1 MRKIAS
7 IIFLIFIAHSGLFA
21 KSFDDKLREDA
32 AKIGLKSAPKD
43 FAALSGSLKE
53 RNISL
58 NADAIKL
65 GKKLFFDTR
74 FSKSGAISCASC
86 HDVSK
91 GGDDGQPTA
100 IGHEGAANPS
110 HLNTPT
116 VLNTAFS
123 KRLFWD
129 GRVDSLEKQA
139 AGPLF
144 AHFEMASD
152 KRRIE
157 MLITSDVEYIR
168 MFKAAFGVHP
178 NFENMLKAIASY
190 ERTLVTR
197 GAYDRFLEGDPRA
210 ISDGAKRG
218 FRVFLDRGCGL
229 CHTGVA
235 LGGEEMRKFPIRYHK
250 AWSMAGLKVAR
261 SVLKEYDKYA
271 KMQFRSEDSRYDIVL
286 MGLGEEK
293 TKLLSEGFFKQYAK
307 VEINATRG
315 FSCKGCHGE
324 KKNLEA
330 SVFPF
335 VNDGGFLGDKN
346 RRYFRTPILRN
357 ISKTAPYFHNGT
369 VKKLEDTVIL
379 MGEHQL
385 GVTFD
390 KRQVADLVEFLKTLD
405 GELVNYGI

>member
-1 MRKIAS
+1 MKKITCVVLS
-7 IIFLIFIAHSGLFA
+7 LMLCSGVFA

-53 RNISL
+53 RNILL

-100 IGHEGAANPS
+100 IGHAGAANPS

-129 GRVDSLEKQA
+129 GRVDTLERQA

-157 MLITSDVEYIR
+157 CS
-168 MFKAAFGVHP
+168 
-178 NFENMLKAIASY
+178 
-190 ERTLVTR
+190 
-197 GAYDRFLEGDPRA
+197 
-210 ISDGAKRG
+210 
-218 FRVFLDRGCGL
+218 
-229 CHTGVA
+229 
-235 LGGEEMRKFPIRYHK
+235 
-250 AWSMAGLKVAR
+250 
-261 SVLKEYDKYA
+261 
-271 KMQFRSEDSRYDIVL
+271 
-286 MGLGEEK
+286 
-293 TKLLSEGFFKQYAK
+293 
-307 VEINATRG
+307 
-315 FSCKGCHGE
+315 
-324 KKNLEA
+324 
-330 SVFPF
+330 
-335 VNDGGFLGDKN
+335 
-346 RRYFRTPILRN
+346 
-357 ISKTAPYFHNGT
+357 
-369 VKKLEDTVIL
+369 
-379 MGEHQL
+379 
-385 GVTFD
+385 
-390 KRQVADLVEFLKTLD
+390 
-405 GELVNYGI
+405 

>member
-1 MRKIAS
+1 MRKLIYTVMLCAA
-7 IIFLIFIAHSGLFA
+7 FLSA
-21 KSFDDKLREDA
+21 KSFDDKLRDEA
-32 AKIGLKSAPKD
+32 LKIGLKSTPKD
-43 FAALSGSLKE
+43 FGSLVRAMNE
-53 RNISL
+53 RNITLS
-58 NADAIKL
+58 ADAIRL

-74 FSKSGAISCASC
+74 FSKSGSISCASC

-157 MLITSDVEYIR
+157 MLISSDMEYIR
-168 MFKAAFGVHP
+168 MFKAAFGAHP
-178 NFENMLKAIASY
+178 NFPNMLKAIASY

-197 GAYDRFLEGDPRA
+197 GAYDRFLEGDSNA

-218 FRVFLDRGCGL
+218 FRIFLDRGCGL
-229 CHTGVA
+229 CHTGAA

-250 AWSMAGLKVAR
+250 AWSMAGLKVAKN
-261 SVLKEYDKYA
+261 VLKEYEKYS

-286 MGLGEEK
+286 MGLGEQK
-293 TKLLSEGFFKQYAK
+293 TKLLSEGFFKQYTK
-307 VEINATRG
+307 VETNATKG
-315 FSCKGCHGE
+315 FQCKGCHSE

-335 VNDGGFLGDKN
+335 VNEGGFLGDKN

-369 VKKLEDTVIL
+369 VKKLEEAVEL
-379 MGEHQL
+379 MGAHQL

-390 KRQVADLVEFLKTLD
+390 KRQVANLVEFLKTLD
-405 GELVNYGI
+405 GELVNYGF

>member
-1 MRKIAS
+1 MKKFAYAVVLCAA
-7 IIFLIFIAHSGLFA
+7 FLSA
-21 KSFDDKLREDA
+21 KSFDDKLRDEA
-32 AKIGLKSAPKD
+32 LKIGLKSTPKD
-43 FAALSGSLKE
+43 FGSLVRVMKE
-53 RNISL
+53 RNITL
-58 NADAIKL
+58 NADGIRL

-74 FSKSGAISCASC
+74 FSKSGSISCASC

-91 GGDDGQPTA
+91 GGDDGWPTA

-144 AHFEMASD
+144 AHFEMAGD

-157 MLITSDVEYIR
+157 MLISGDVEYIR
-168 MFKAAFGVHP
+168 MFKAAFGAHP

-197 GAYDRFLEGDPRA
+197 GAYDRFLEGDSNA

-218 FRVFLDRGCGL
+218 FRIFLDRGCGL
-229 CHTGVA
+229 CHTGAA

-250 AWSMAGLKVAR
+250 VWSMAGLKVAR
-261 SVLKEYDKYA
+261 NILKEYDKYA
-271 KMQFRSEDSRYDIVL
+271 KMKFRSEDSRYDFVL
-286 MGLGEEK
+286 MNLGEEK
-293 TKLLSEGFFKQYAK
+293 TKLLSEGFFRHYAQ
-307 VEINATRG
+307 VENNATKG
-315 FSCKGCHGE
+315 FSCVGCHND

-335 VNDGGFLGDKN
+335 VNEGGFLGQKN

-357 ISKTAPYFHNGT
+357 ISKTAPYFHNGS
-369 VKKLEDTVIL
+369 VKKLEDAVRL

-390 KRQVADLVEFLKTLD
+390 NRQIDDLVAFLKTLD
-405 GELVNYGI
+405 GIPVDYLY

>member
-1 MRKIAS
+1 MKKIAYMALCLGLFS
-7 IIFLIFIAHSGLFA
+7 SGLFA

-43 FAALSGSLKE
+43 FAALCGTLKE
-53 RNISL
+53 RNVTL
-58 NADAIKL
+58 NIEAIKL
-65 GKKLFFDTR
+65 GKKLFFDAR

-86 HDVSK
+86 HDISK
-91 GGDDGQPTA
+91 GGDDGLPTA
-100 IGHEGAANPS
+100 VGHEGAANPS

-116 VLNTAFS
+116 VFNTAFS

-129 GRVDSLEKQA
+129 GRADTLEKQA

-157 MLITSDVEYIR
+157 MLITSDAEYIR

-178 NFENMLKAIASY
+178 SFDNMLRAIASY
-190 ERTLVTR
+190 ERTLVTS
-197 GAYDRFLEGDPRA
+197 GAYDRFLEGDSHA
-210 ISDGAKRG
+210 ISDSAKRG
-218 FRVFLDRGCGL
+218 FRMFLDRGCGL
-229 CHTGVA
+229 CHTGTA

-250 AWSMAGLKVAR
+250 AWSMAGLRLAR
-261 SVLKEYDKYA
+261 NVLKEYDKYA
-271 KMQFRSEDSRYDIVL
+271 KMKFRSEDSRYDFVL
-286 MGLGEEK
+286 MNLGEEK
-293 TKLLSEGFFKQYAK
+293 TKLLSEGFFKHYAK
-307 VEINATRG
+307 VETNATRG
-315 FSCKGCHGE
+315 FSCIVCHND

-335 VNDGGFLGDKN
+335 VNEGGFLGDKN

-357 ISKTAPYFHNGT
+357 ISKTAPYFHNGA
-369 VKKLEDTVIL
+369 VKKLEDTIML

-385 GVTFD
+385 GVSFN
-390 KRQVADLVEFLKTLD
+390 KKQVADLAEFLKTLD